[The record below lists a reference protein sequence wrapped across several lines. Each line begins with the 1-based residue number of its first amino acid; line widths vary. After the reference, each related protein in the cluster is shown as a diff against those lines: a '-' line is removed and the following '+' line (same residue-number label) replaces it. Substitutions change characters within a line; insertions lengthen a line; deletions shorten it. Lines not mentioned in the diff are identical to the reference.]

1 MTVEELF
8 QECYK
13 EHWSQERYVKSGHE
27 KEVLS
32 KYKNHIRPTFG
43 RLEYLTI
50 TRSQIRDWH
59 RAFSKIPVTGNRCK
73 EILSKLYSFSM
84 EKEFNQSGFNPC
96 QAVKKF
102 TERKRKRYASEA
114 ELKRLGAVFEKFYME
129 HPVEITFIYTLHYT
143 GSRPRALERALWSE
157 LQEIDDGVGFLTFDG
172 KSTEAT
178 GDQESVIIPSN
189 IMEMIKKLPRRS
201 DGLIFGIK
209 SPSYLWRKI
218 RIEANCPDLWC
229 RDSRKT
235 FATVGFSNGVDKGVV
250 GKLLNH
256 HSPATTDRYAQLNR
270 SAGLEASDKIKNKFD
285 SIFGKK

>member
-1 MTVEELF
+1 VTVDELF

-32 KYKNHIRPTFG
+32 KYKNHIKPAFG
-43 RLEYLTI
+43 DLDYLKI
-50 TRSQIRDWH
+50 TRAQIRDWH
-59 RAFSKIPVTGNRCK
+59 RGFIKIPVTGNRCK
-73 EILSKLYSFSM
+73 EIMSKLYSFSM

-102 TERKRKRYASEA
+102 TERKRKRFASET
-114 ELKRLGAVFEKFYME
+114 ELKRLGEVFEKFYVE
-129 HPVEITFIYTLHYT
+129 HPLEITFIYALFYS
-143 GSRPRALERALWSE
+143 GSRPRALERARWTE
-157 LQEIDDGVGFLTFDG
+157 LQELDGGVGLLTFDG
-172 KSTEAT
+172 KSTAAT
-178 GDQESVIIPSN
+178 GDEETVLLPSN
-189 IMEMIKKLPRRS
+189 IMEMIKSLPRRS

-209 SPSYLWRKI
+209 SPTYLWRKI
-218 RIEANCPDLWC
+218 RIEANVPDLWC
-229 RDSRKT
+229 RDSRRT
-235 FATVGFSNGVDKGVV
+235 FATVGFSGGVNVGTV